1 MEHTIEQ
8 PEVDKKEN
16 SDPLALTSIR
26 DTYTLAS
33 TQKNADEIMKN
44 TFLETLAEVAMSIAS
59 RKGVQPEK
67 EAEPCEP

>member
-1 MEHTIEQ
+1 MEQTMEQ
-8 PEVDKKEN
+8 PEVAKKEN

-26 DTYTLAS
+26 GTYTLAS

-59 RKGVQPEK
+59 RKVNSAGK
-67 EAEPCEP
+67 GG